1 MSPRVLVLGGGGF
14 IGRRIVARLC
24 REGTARTVAAGRRA
38 PRNPDPG
45 VESVALDATDAKAVA
60 DGIAGVTA
68 VVNCITGDP
77 QTIVESARV
86 LFEAAARC
94 PHPPRIVHLS
104 SMAVYGKQTGEMDES
119 APLRPDL
126 NEYGAAKVAAEGFA
140 SRYAD
145 AVSLRPG
152 IVYGPDSPLWSR
164 YIAQLLMSG
173 RLGDLGDEGR
183 GICNLVHVEDVA
195 GAVVRSLS
203 APDVAGRAFNLS
215 MATPPTWNDYFCL
228 YAQALGATPV
238 KRISRARLLWE
249 TKVLAPLLKVAA
261 GVSRGSARVPPPIRP
276 WLLEL
281 CRHRITLRSAAAGQ
295 ALGVAWTPLQ
305 QGLAAT
311 AGWYLG
317 TGSGPAAN

>member
-14 IGRRIVARLC
+14 IGRRIVTRLC
-24 REGTARTVAAGRRA
+24 REATGRIVAAGRRA
-38 PRNPDPG
+38 PRNSDPG
-45 VESVALDATDAKAVA
+45 VESVALDATDARVVA
-60 DGIAGVTA
+60 NGIADATA

-77 QTIVESARV
+77 HTIVESARV

-94 PHPPRIVHLS
+94 PRPPRIVHLS

-140 SRYAD
+140 SRYAH

-152 IVYGPDSPLWSR
+152 IVYGPDSPLWSG
-164 YIAQLLMSG
+164 YIARLLMSG
-173 RLGDLGDEGR
+173 RLGDLGDEAR
-183 GICNLVHVEDVA
+183 GICNLVHVDDVA

-203 APDVAGRAFNLS
+203 AANVTGKAFNLS
-215 MATPPTWNDYFCL
+215 MASPPTWNEYFCL
-228 YAQALGATPV
+228 YAHALGATPV
-238 KRISRARLLWE
+238 KRISRTRLQWE
-249 TKVLAPLLKVAA
+249 TKVLAPLLKVAEVA
-261 GVSRGSARVPPPIRP
+261 SRRSARVPPPIRP

-281 CRHRITLRSAAAGQ
+281 CRHSITLRSAAAEQ

-311 AGWYLG
+311 AAWYLG
-317 TGSGPAAN
+317 TGTGPPAT